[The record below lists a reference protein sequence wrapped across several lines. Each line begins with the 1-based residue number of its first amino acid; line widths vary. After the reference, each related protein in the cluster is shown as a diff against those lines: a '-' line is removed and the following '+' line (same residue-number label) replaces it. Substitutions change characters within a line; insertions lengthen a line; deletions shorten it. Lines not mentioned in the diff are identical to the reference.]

1 MVTKYHM
8 EKSQPFMNSIKDII
22 KNPRKRK
29 KRNKKTVNKKKERKK
44 TYFKYMKN
52 GGLNSKYNKMA
63 RKFRRRTRRK
73 RGGGVCEDD
82 YDCDDLD
89 NETHTGKCVEDNDG
103 NRVCTAITNN
113 QGGRR
118 RRKRGGEGRGWK
130 VVKDIVLN
138 RDFANIV
145 NKVMTNPDVKKKLK
159 AGIDE
164 FQCEEIL
171 KMISEA
177 TNIKET
183 IIELQNLVAEED
195 DRDAEILLSGLNR
208 FQMGELT
215 DKKEQKEVCD
225 TLIKYLSP
233 SGGKRRR
240 RRKSTKKKRKRR
252 RKKRTRR
259 RRRKKR

>member
-1 MVTKYHM
+1 MTKYKVGIHPHGEGTHVGKFLNMVTKYHM

-52 GGLNSKYNKMA
+52 GGLNSKYNIKMA

-73 RGGGVCEDD
+73 RGGGGCEDD

-118 RRKRGGEGRGWK
+118 RRKRTRRKRGGACPPCPPCETSSKGRPLG
-130 VVKDIVLN
+130 
-138 RDFANIV
+138 
-145 NKVMTNPDVKKKLK
+145 
-159 AGIDE
+159 
-164 FQCEEIL
+164 EIL
-171 KMISEA
+171 
-177 TNIKET
+177 
-183 IIELQNLVAEED
+183 AEHRAAKAQRTQGKARSVD
-195 DRDAEILLSGLNR
+195 EILAAAR
-208 FQMGELT
+208 ARR
-215 DKKEQKEVCD
+215 KEA
-225 TLIKYLSP
+225 
-233 SGGKRRR
+233 GKRKSRR
-240 RRKSTKKKRKRR
+240 KNRRKSRR